1 MNHLVPV
8 VEPPVQHELI
18 SLQRKL
24 REVEGLRRAHSV
36 NNVHGRD
43 QHLRR
48 LQMEN
53 DRLKQDL
60 TLEMIRASQSSSIEL
75 ALEVR
80 RLQEDYEKFTKQLDV
95 ENERIATLRSRID
108 ATREDILNR
117 KRLVCGM
124 NSREE
129 RLAEVW
135 RQIRVAEDRL
145 DKTLKRYNETVAHNT
160 ELCHMIDML
169 RRDWNALNGTYQ
181 RLQED
186 IQQKQVEMWNMV
198 DQTESAYRARET
210 AHRKLLDIKH
220 ETDEDQARFL
230 KESDQ
235 LTRRLEEHRLQ
246 MEALTCKDL
255 NPEQLTRI
263 KHSEVGHAAEK
274 DPQEMAK
281 QEIKRLRQSIAL
293 ITDEITNESQQVL
306 EMSTATNDL
315 QQALQNIKMGTGI
328 SDVGVLVQS
337 FAVAEQK
344 NLDLLARVSDLNG
357 TAQVLEEE
365 LTVIQDE
372 HALFTKQVEEAGC
385 HQRQRL
391 VEHLEADLARIQTA
405 TATSCNE
412 VQSARSSMN
421 TLHGLLG
428 SILERLTGE
437 PQSATADTMAMVS
450 AIEEMVANL
459 LPESPGA
466 ASEEPRPE
474 AGAGDEVSVA
484 RLPSTQ
490 DAGIESED
498 EEHDLCAPL
507 SLTDLR
513 KTHAAIHDRHT
524 SKPVSIRC
532 RSSLSPTPPPKG
544 PQSSAYV
551 RLGRARTRQ

>member
-198 DQTESAYRARET
+198 DQTESAYRCVRPIRVVRVANCNAVEGLGKPPT
-210 AHRKLLDIKH
+210 G
-220 ETDEDQARFL
+220 
-230 KESDQ
+230 S
-235 LTRRLEEHRLQ
+235 
-246 MEALTCKDL
+246 C
-255 NPEQLTRI
+255 
-263 KHSEVGHAAEK
+263 
-274 DPQEMAK
+274 
-281 QEIKRLRQSIAL
+281 
-293 ITDEITNESQQVL
+293 
-306 EMSTATNDL
+306 ST
-315 QQALQNIKMGTGI
+315 
-328 SDVGVLVQS
+328 
-337 FAVAEQK
+337 
-344 NLDLLARVSDLNG
+344 
-357 TAQVLEEE
+357 
-365 LTVIQDE
+365 
-372 HALFTKQVEEAGC
+372 
-385 HQRQRL
+385 
-391 VEHLEADLARIQTA
+391 
-405 TATSCNE
+405 
-412 VQSARSSMN
+412 SSMKRMK
-421 TLHGLLG
+421 TRPG
-428 SILERLTGE
+428 S
-437 PQSATADTMAMVS
+437 
-450 AIEEMVANL
+450 
-459 LPESPGA
+459 
-466 ASEEPRPE
+466 
-474 AGAGDEVSVA
+474 
-484 RLPSTQ
+484 
-490 DAGIESED
+490 
-498 EEHDLCAPL
+498 
-507 SLTDLR
+507 
-513 KTHAAIHDRHT
+513 
-524 SKPVSIRC
+524 
-532 RSSLSPTPPPKG
+532 
-544 PQSSAYV
+544 
-551 RLGRARTRQ
+551 